1 MVALEVVIVDF
12 LRKVVEGEVVVEVEI
27 VSSWL

>member
-1 MVALEVVIVDF
+1 MVALEVVIVDI